1 MLNLSHSFVLSAGTV
16 SIDLSKNLVLI
27 LYHCPT
33 GKFSLPK
40 GRKNAGE
47 SLENAAIRETME
59 ESGYKCTLLNHSL
72 PTNVPDLQQGLS
84 FHREP
89 IAVQQRMNGNVRKII
104 FWYAAEADSSDQ
116 QVKQEGEEF
125 ETYWVNS
132 ENATTWIS
140 FAEDREIVNAAL
152 EAARFTR

>member
-1 MLNLSHSFVLSAGTV
+1 MDRTLNLSHEFVLSAGTV

-72 PTNVPDLQQGLS
+72 PTNVPDLQ
-84 FHREP
+84 
-89 IAVQQRMNGNVRKII
+89 
-104 FWYAAEADSSDQ
+104 
-116 QVKQEGEEF
+116 
-125 ETYWVNS
+125 
-132 ENATTWIS
+132 
-140 FAEDREIVNAAL
+140 
-152 EAARFTR
+152 